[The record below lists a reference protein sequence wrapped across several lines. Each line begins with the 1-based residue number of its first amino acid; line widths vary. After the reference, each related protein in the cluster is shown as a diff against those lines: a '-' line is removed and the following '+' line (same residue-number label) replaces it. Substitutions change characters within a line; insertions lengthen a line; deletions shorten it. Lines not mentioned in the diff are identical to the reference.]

1 MSVSVRAMHSLV
13 LRALSDEN
21 FNICQSVHNVTM
33 WKCSFT
39 CRKACEG
46 GLLESFGKDGR
57 SAVLLREDTK
67 LRDNNTA
74 VMETVVEKYVKYFKS
89 ILHHN
94 QVKIGEKA
102 ALQWFSGLFSCSGT
116 T

>member
-1 MSVSVRAMHSLV
+1 MYVKLLCSVEMLY
-13 LRALSDEN
+13 
-21 FNICQSVHNVTM
+21 FN
-33 WKCSFT
+33 

-57 SAVLLREDTK
+57 SAVLLREDTR
-67 LRDNNTA
+67 LRDDNIA

-94 QVKIGEKA
+94 QVRSSEEVV
-102 ALQWFSGLFSCSGT
+102 LQWYNKHFFCSGT